1 MAKTALTVDDLEV
14 LVTDELYHVF
24 PGTTLTVCCLI
35 LDTGFTV
42 TGESACIDP
51 ATFDS
56 EVGRGIARDEA
67 INKLWQLEGYRK
79 QAQLHDQ
86 GEL

>member
-1 MAKTALTVDDLEV
+1 MAKTSLTLDDLEA
-14 LVTDELYHVF
+14 LVSDELYHFF

-51 ATFDS
+51 ANFDP
-56 EVGRGIARDEA
+56 ETGRRIARNEA
-67 INKLWQLEGYRK
+67 INKLWQLEGYR
-79 QAQLHDQ
+79 QQTALYEL